1 MQDAALRT
9 YFAAAVLLSRGHGF
23 VSSHFIEP
31 NAGHPKPSVLGG
43 PGGLSVQVNDRE
55 NWGCCMAGRDY

>member
-31 NAGHPKPSVLGG
+31 NAGHPKPSVLGL
-43 PGGLSVQVNDRE
+43 GLRLLVCVFYEKTNSELPRLL
-55 NWGCCMAGRDY
+55 